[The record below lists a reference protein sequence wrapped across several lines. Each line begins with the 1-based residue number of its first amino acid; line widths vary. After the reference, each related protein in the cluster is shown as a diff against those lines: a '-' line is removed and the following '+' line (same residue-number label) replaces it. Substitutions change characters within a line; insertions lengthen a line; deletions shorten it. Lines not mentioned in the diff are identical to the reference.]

1 MLTAV
6 TALIIIVADQATKW
20 AATGALRSA
29 PGRKIAV
36 IERFFYLTLVHNR
49 GAAFGIF
56 PRQGFLFIILSVAT
70 IAILLVCYR
79 RFFASGAVA
88 RLTGGLILGGAAGN
102 LIDRLRFDHVVD
114 FLDFQFGSYHWP
126 AFNIADSAI
135 CVGVALLIA
144 RTLFSKDNR
153 ARS

>member
-6 TALIIIVADQATKW
+6 TALIIIIADQAAKW
-20 AATGALRSA
+20 AAAGALRSA

-56 PRQGFLFIILSVAT
+56 PRQGFLFIILSVIT
-70 IAILLVCYR
+70 IAVLLIFYR
-79 RFFASGAVA
+79 RFFASGAIA
-88 RLTGGLILGGAAGN
+88 RLAGGLILGGAAGN
-102 LIDRLRFDHVVD
+102 LIDRVRFDHVVD

-153 ARS
+153 ARA